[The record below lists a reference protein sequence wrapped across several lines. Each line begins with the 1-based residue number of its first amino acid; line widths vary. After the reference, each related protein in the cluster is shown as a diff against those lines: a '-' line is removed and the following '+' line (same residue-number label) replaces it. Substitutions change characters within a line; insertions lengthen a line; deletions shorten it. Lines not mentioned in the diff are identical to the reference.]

1 MNEPIILI
9 TLIVGF
15 IWKVC
20 ILVKKNERESTLSN
34 PLESIEIGPRS
45 NRRPTNSSDCREGEL
60 FVLGSC
66 GVFDDLR

>member
-20 ILVKKNERESTLSN
+20 VLVKKNERESSLSN
-34 PLESIEIGPRS
+34 PLETIEIGPRA
-45 NRRPTNSSDCREGEL
+45 NRSPVKSPDCEGEMFFL
-60 FVLGSC
+60 AQSGFFKDVL
-66 GVFDDLR
+66 